1 MKRRKRDFQL
11 YTGMW
16 LVAIF
21 VLLALMWQNAG
32 DARVI
37 NYSGIVRGATQKLVK
52 EELNGH
58 SDDKLIE
65 TLDGIIDN
73 LQTGKGPYRLMKNSN
88 EKYQRLLA
96 ELKLVWE
103 DMKKEIVHLNSGSG
117 SEKRLYDLS
126 QRHFE
131 MADRMVSSAEVNISE
146 DHISEAEHSDM
157 EDYFT
162 SKLKIFERSRI
173 ACVNLDMD
181 KTYLPRVLAA
191 AQASCEKTVTFGF
204 DSAAEVQGMRSKKE
218 RATSWSRRC
227 WTAEKK
233 PFALISAAATTAATH
248 WRRSRSA
255 DSLAC
260 RSKQSARVLRMSRSP
275 DAWKP
280 IRSTAMWT

>member
-103 DMKKEIVHLNSGSG
+103 DMKKRS
-117 SEKRLYDLS
+117 
-126 QRHFE
+126 F
-131 MADRMVSSAEVNISE
+131 IS
-146 DHISEAEHSDM
+146 I
-157 EDYFT
+157 
-162 SKLKIFERSRI
+162 
-173 ACVNLDMD
+173 
-181 KTYLPRVLAA
+181 PAA
-191 AQASCEKTVTFGF
+191 AQKKGCTTSASGILRWPTAWSLRRK
-204 DSAAEVQGMRSKKE
+204 
-218 RATSWSRRC
+218 RA
-227 WTAEKK
+227 
-233 PFALISAAATTAATH
+233 
-248 WRRSRSA
+248 
-255 DSLAC
+255 
-260 RSKQSARVLRMSRSP
+260 
-275 DAWKP
+275 P
-280 IRSTAMWT
+280 IIN